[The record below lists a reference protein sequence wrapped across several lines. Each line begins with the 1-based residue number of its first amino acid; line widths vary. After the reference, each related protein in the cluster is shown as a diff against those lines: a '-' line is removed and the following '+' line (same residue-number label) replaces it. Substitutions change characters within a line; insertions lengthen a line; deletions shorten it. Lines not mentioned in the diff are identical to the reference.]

1 MPRRRPVPAADLT
14 LDELRAWGERFGR
27 QLTAPALIA
36 LSGELGAGKTTLV
49 QAIAKGLGVPDD
61 VTSPT
66 YALVHRY
73 EGARGPVHHLDLYR
87 LKSPH
92 ELVQLGWDELVSGDD
107 IVLVEWPE
115 RAGNELPGYAR
126 WLTLSHL
133 DARGDVRRLAWTD

>member
-1 MPRRRPVPAADLT
+1 MPHRRPVPAADLT

-27 QLTAPALIA
+27 ELAAPALIA
-36 LSGELGAGKTTLV
+36 LSGELGAGKTTLA
-49 QAIAKGLGVPDD
+49 QAIARGLGVRDD

-73 EGARGPVHHLDLYR
+73 AGARGPVHHLDLYR

-92 ELVQLGWDELVSGDD
+92 ELVQLGWDDLVSGDD

-115 RAGNELPGYAR
+115 RAGNELPGHAR
-126 WLTLSHL
+126 WLTLAHR